1 MNEIDMDSAAP
12 DGATGTA
19 GTGRATQ
26 DGAAYRVLARK
37 YRPQDFS
44 ELVGQDALVR
54 TITNAIREDRIA
66 HAFIL
71 TGVRGVGKTTTA
83 RIIAR
88 SLNCIGADGQGG
100 PTIDPCGVCEHCKAI
115 ADSRHVD
122 VLEMDAASRTGVDNM
137 RELLDGVRYLPA
149 SARFKI
155 YIIDEVHMLSLQA
168 FNALL
173 KTLEEPPS
181 HVKFIFATTEIRKL
195 PVTVLSRCQR
205 FDLRRVGAE
214 LLVAHF
220 GGIVE
225 AEGARAEAEALNLIA
240 GAAEGSVRDGLSLL
254 DQAIAHCGGE
264 VTAQQ
269 VREMLGLADRL
280 RIYDLFEELMRGD
293 VAGALGQLREQYDL
307 GADPEVVL
315 RDLLELTHLLT
326 RLQVAPEAGAD
337 PSLSEVERQ
346 RAEALA
352 HGLSMPVLARTW
364 QMLLKGLGEVRGAPS
379 ALAAA
384 EMILIRIAYS
394 TDLPSPLDA
403 VRQVTGATG
412 ATTAPAQTPAAT
424 AAPPPA
430 PVSAQVPASAPV
442 SAQVPASAP
451 VSAQVPAP
459 VPVSGPQMGGAATA
473 LAQTVPDNMP
483 AEMPAPITE
492 ATEAT
497 EAQADENF
505 AETPATE
512 ASGPESLPESLR
524 ESLRESG
531 PESLPESGP
540 ASGPVSGDRAAP
552 DTLTPVIDSFAAIA
566 EHAKANRDARLYH
579 HLMEDIRLVAFR
591 PGHLEIRPEDNAPA
605 DLANKLRGKLEA
617 WTGETWAVV
626 INSQVEGQ
634 PPLAAQQRQ
643 AEADILSDTESDPL
657 VKAVLDTFPGAK
669 VTSVRPLDD
678 GGGGTYT
685 DAPEQNNAANGVE

>member
-19 GTGRATQ
+19 GTGRASQ

-225 AEGARAEAEALNLIA
+225 AEGARSEAEALNLIA

-352 HGLSMPVLARTW
+352 QGLSMPVLARTW

-394 TDLPSPLDA
+394 TDLPTPLDA
-403 VRQVTGATG
+403 VRQVTGATD
-412 ATTAPAQTPAAT
+412 ATTAPAPKPAAT
-424 AAPPPA
+424 APPPA
-430 PVSAQVPASAPV
+430 PVSAQVPDPAPV
-442 SAQVPASAP
+442 SAQVPTSAP
-451 VSAQVPAP
+451 VSGSQI
-459 VPVSGPQMGGAATA
+459 GGAATA
-473 LAQTVPDNMP
+473 LAQIVPDNMP
-483 AEMPAPITE
+483 AEMPVPI
-492 ATEAT
+492 TEAT
-497 EAQADENF
+497 EAQADENL
-505 AETPATE
+505 AETPAME
-512 ASGPESLPESLR
+512 ASGSV
-524 ESLRESG
+524 
-531 PESLPESGP
+531 
-540 ASGPVSGDRAAP
+540 SGPVSDPVSDDLASP
-552 DTLTPVIDSFAAIA
+552 DTLAPVIDSFAAIA
-566 EHAKANRDARLYH
+566 EYAKATRDARLYH

-591 PGHLEIRPEDNAPA
+591 SGHLEIRPEDNAPA

-657 VKAVLDTFPGAK
+657 VMAVLDTFPGAK

>member
-1 MNEIDMDSAAP
+1 MNEIDTDSAAP
-12 DGATGTA
+12 VGAADMA
-19 GTGRATQ
+19 GTSG
-26 DGAAYRVLARK
+26 DDAAYRVLARK

-100 PTIDPCGVCEHCKAI
+100 PTIDPCGVCEHCMAI

-220 GGIVE
+220 AGIVE

-240 GAAEGSVRDGLSLL
+240 SAAEGSVRDGLSLL

-280 RIYDLFEELMRGD
+280 RIYELFEELMKGD

-352 HGLSMPVLARTW
+352 KGLSMPVLARTW
-364 QMLLKGLGEVRGAPS
+364 QMLLKGLAEVRGAPS
-379 ALAAA
+379 SLAAT

-394 TDLPSPLDA
+394 TDLPTPLDA
-403 VRQVTGATG
+403 VRQVTGAAPGPAPSKTPSNAPSNAPSG
-412 ATTAPAQTPAAT
+412 ASSGASSNTPDSAAQTQTPATMASPPPQSPLQAQPPPVSV
-424 AAPPPA
+424 AAPA
-430 PVSAQVPASAPV
+430 
-442 SAQVPASAP
+442 
-451 VSAQVPAP
+451 
-459 VPVSGPQMGGAATA
+459 
-473 LAQTVPDNMP
+473 
-483 AEMPAPITE
+483 
-492 ATEAT
+492 
-497 EAQADENF
+497 
-505 AETPATE
+505 
-512 ASGPESLPESLR
+512 
-524 ESLRESG
+524 
-531 PESLPESGP
+531 
-540 ASGPVSGDRAAP
+540 AAP
-552 DTLTPVIDSFAAIA
+552 MPEEMAEEHAYEISEAAPEAAGGHPAFDDPPDAAVQPIAAAAPVIDSFAAIA
-566 EHAKANRDARLYH
+566 AQANAAREVRLYH

-591 PGHLEIRPEDNAPA
+591 PGHLEIRPEENAPA

-617 WTGETWAVV
+617 WTGEVWAVV
-626 INSQVEGQ
+626 INSQAEGQ

-657 VKAVLDTFPGAK
+657 VRAVLDTFPGAK
-669 VTSVRPLDD
+669 VTNVRPLDD
-678 GGGGTYT
+678 GAGEGDA
-685 DAPEQNNAANGVE
+685 DAPERNNASNGVE

>member
-1 MNEIDMDSAAP
+1 MPPRHASLLAEAMNEVDMDSAAP
-12 DGATGTA
+12 A
-19 GTGRATQ
+19 GTGNTMGTAP
-26 DGAAYRVLARK
+26 DDAAYRVLARK

-100 PTIDPCGVCEHCKAI
+100 PTIEPCGVCEHCVAI
-115 ADSRHVD
+115 AESRHVD

-155 YIIDEVHMLSLQA
+155 YIIDEVHMLSLAA

-205 FDLRRVGAE
+205 FDLRRVGAA

-220 GGIVE
+220 AAIVE
-225 AEGARAEAEALNLIA
+225 AEGARSEAEALSLIA

-254 DQAIAHCGGE
+254 DQAIAHCGGD

-269 VREMLGLADRL
+269 VREMLGLADRV

-352 HGLSMPVLARTW
+352 QGLSMPVLARTW

-384 EMILIRIAYS
+384 EMILIRLAYS
-394 TDLPSPLDA
+394 TDLPTPADA
-403 VRQVTGATG
+403 VRQITGAAG
-412 ATTAPAQTPAAT
+412 AANSPGGGEARAAPDAAPASVAG
-424 AAPPPA
+424 PA
-430 PVSAQVPASAPV
+430 PVSGTQAGGAAV
-442 SAQVPASAP
+442 SAQAVSQTAP
-451 VSAQVPAP
+451 EEMLDQVP
-459 VPVSGPQMGGAATA
+459 
-473 LAQTVPDNMP
+473 N
-483 AEMPAPITE
+483 
-492 ATEAT
+492 
-497 EAQADENF
+497 
-505 AETPATE
+505 
-512 ASGPESLPESLR
+512 
-524 ESLRESG
+524 
-531 PESLPESGP
+531 
-540 ASGPVSGDRAAP
+540 AAP
-552 DTLTPVIDSFAAIA
+552 HGIAELPGDPGDHGEADTSAMLLDSFAAIVALA
-566 EHAKANRDARLYH
+566 EARDVRLYH
-579 HLMEDIRLVAFR
+579 HLMEDVRLVEFR
-591 PGHLEIRPEDNAPA
+591 PGHLEIRPEDNAPT
-605 DLANKLRGKLEA
+605 DLASNLRRKLEA
-617 WTGETWAVV
+617 WTGGAWAVV
-626 INSQVEGQ
+626 INSQADGQ
-634 PPLAAQQRQ
+634 PPLAGQQRQ
-643 AEADILSDTESDPL
+643 AEADVLADTESDPL
-657 VKAVLDTFPGAK
+657 VRAVLDTFPGAK
-669 VTSVRPLDD
+669 VTNVRSLGD
-678 GGGGTYT
+678 GSNDG
-685 DAPEQNNAANGVE
+685 DAAGPEQDDLSNGVEQR

>member
-1 MNEIDMDSAAP
+1 MDSAAP
-12 DGATGTA
+12 AGVTGVDGKLPEN
-19 GTGRATQ
+19 
-26 DGAAYRVLARK
+26 AAYRVLARK

-44 ELVGQDALVR
+44 QLVGQEALVR

-88 SLNCIGADGQGG
+88 SLNCIGPDGQGG
-100 PTIDPCGVCEHCKAI
+100 PTIDPCGVCEHCRAI
-115 ADSRHVD
+115 AESRDVD

-155 YIIDEVHMLSLQA
+155 YIIDEVHMLSLAA

-214 LLVAHF
+214 MLVAHF

-225 AEGARAEAEALNLIA
+225 AEGASAEAEALNLIA

-254 DQAIAHCGGE
+254 DQAIAHCGGV

-269 VREMLGLADRL
+269 VREMLGLADRV

-293 VAGALGQLREQYDL
+293 VAAALQQLREQYDL

-337 PSLSEVERQ
+337 PGLSEVERQ
-346 RAEALA
+346 RAEGLA
-352 HGLSMPVLARTW
+352 QGLSMPVLARTW

-384 EMILIRIAYS
+384 EMILIRLAYS
-394 TDLPSPLDA
+394 TNLPTPVDA
-403 VRQVTGATG
+403 VRQATG
-412 ATTAPAQTPAAT
+412 GTDAGAAPAKTPA
-424 AAPPPA
+424 PA
-430 PVSAQVPASAPV
+430 PVAAPSPASSPGSALGRQMGQTAAASAQAMPEAMPVQDPEHGADEIAGQDPMPTASRQVSEDLAEPV
-442 SAQVPASAP
+442 SQVAS
-451 VSAQVPAP
+451 
-459 VPVSGPQMGGAATA
+459 
-473 LAQTVPDNMP
+473 L
-483 AEMPAPITE
+483 
-492 ATEAT
+492 
-497 EAQADENF
+497 
-505 AETPATE
+505 
-512 ASGPESLPESLR
+512 
-524 ESLRESG
+524 
-531 PESLPESGP
+531 
-540 ASGPVSGDRAAP
+540 
-552 DTLTPVIDSFAAIA
+552 DSFAAIA
-566 EHAKANRDARLYH
+566 DHARAVRDVRLYH

-605 DLANKLRGKLEA
+605 DLANKLRRKLET
-617 WTGETWAVV
+617 WTGESWAVV
-626 INSQVEGQ
+626 INSQAVGQ

-643 AEADILSDTESDPL
+643 TAADILTDTESDPL

-669 VTSVRPLDD
+669 VTDVRPLGDGRDD
-678 GGGGTYT
+678 G
-685 DAPEQNNAANGVE
+685 DAATPGQSDASNGVEQR

>member
-1 MNEIDMDSAAP
+1 MNEIDVDSAAP
-12 DGATGTA
+12 AGAR
-19 GTGRATQ
+19 GTGGRPP
-26 DGAAYRVLARK
+26 DDAAYRVLARK

-44 ELVGQDALVR
+44 QLVGQDALVR

-100 PTIDPCGVCEHCKAI
+100 PTIDPCGVCEHCRAI
-115 ADSRHVD
+115 AESRHVD

-137 RELLDGVRYLPA
+137 RDLLEGVRYLPA

-155 YIIDEVHMLSLQA
+155 YIIDEVHMLSLAA

-225 AEGARAEAEALNLIA
+225 AEGATAEAEALNLIA

-254 DQAIAHCGGE
+254 DQAIAHCGGR

-269 VREMLGLADRL
+269 VREMLGLADRV

-315 RDLLELTHLLT
+315 RDLLALTHLLT

-337 PSLSEVERQ
+337 PSLSELERQ
-346 RAEALA
+346 RARTLA
-352 HGLSMPVLARTW
+352 SGLSMPVLARTW
-364 QMLLKGLGEVRGAPS
+364 QMLLKGLSEIRGAPS

-384 EMILIRIAYS
+384 EMILIRLAYS
-394 TDLPSPLDA
+394 TDLPTPIDA
-403 VRQVTGATG
+403 VRAVTGAAG
-412 ATTAPAQTPAAT
+412 ATDAKATPGQAPTPVGA
-424 AAPPPA
+424 
-430 PVSAQVPASAPV
+430 PASASLPGRQTGRGVAARALAVPDEMPV
-442 SAQVPASAP
+442 PMPEQQDYEFSGEAPGRAASDPASADL
-451 VSAQVPAP
+451 AE
-459 VPVSGPQMGGAATA
+459 TA
-473 LAQTVPDNMP
+473 L
-483 AEMPAPITE
+483 
-492 ATEAT
+492 
-497 EAQADENF
+497 QAV
-505 AETPATE
+505 TI
-512 ASGPESLPESLR
+512 
-524 ESLRESG
+524 
-531 PESLPESGP
+531 
-540 ASGPVSGDRAAP
+540 VS
-552 DTLTPVIDSFAAIA
+552 FEAIA
-566 EHAKANRDARLYH
+566 EHAKAARDGRLYH
-579 HLMEDIRLVAFR
+579 HLMEDVRLVAFR
-591 PGHLEIRPEDNAPA
+591 PGHLEIHPGANAPA
-605 DLANKLRGKLEA
+605 DLANKLRGKLEV

-626 INSQVEGQ
+626 INSQAVGQ
-634 PPLAAQQRQ
+634 PPLAVQQRQ
-643 AEADILSDTESDPL
+643 VEADILTDTEGDPL

-669 VTSVRPLDD
+669 VTDIRPLHDRVED
-678 GGGGTYT
+678 G
-685 DAPEQNNAANGVE
+685 DAAAPAQNDTSNGVEQR

>member
-430 PVSAQVPASAPV
+430 PVSAQVH
-442 SAQVPASAP
+442 ASAP

-459 VPVSGPQMGGAATA
+459 VPVLGPQMGGAATA

-492 ATEAT
+492 ATEA
-497 EAQADENF
+497 QADENF
-505 AETPATE
+505 AEMPATE
-512 ASGPESLPESLR
+512 ASGSESLPE
-524 ESLRESG
+524 
-531 PESLPESGP
+531 
-540 ASGPVSGDRAAP
+540 SGPVSGDRAAP

>member
-424 AAPPPA
+424 AARPP
-430 PVSAQVPASAPV
+430 APV

-459 VPVSGPQMGGAATA
+459 VPVLGPQMGGAATA

-492 ATEAT
+492 ATEA
-497 EAQADENF
+497 QADENF
-505 AETPATE
+505 AEMPATE
-512 ASGPESLPESLR
+512 ASGSESLPE
-524 ESLRESG
+524 
-531 PESLPESGP
+531 
-540 ASGPVSGDRAAP
+540 SGPVSGDRAAP

>member
-1 MNEIDMDSAAP
+1 MNEIDTDSATPVAGNG
-12 DGATGTA
+12 DGP
-19 GTGRATQ
+19 R
-26 DGAAYRVLARK
+26 DAAYRVLARK

-44 ELVGQDALVR
+44 QLVGQDALVR

-100 PTIDPCGVCEHCKAI
+100 PTIDPCGVCENCVAI

-155 YIIDEVHMLSLQA
+155 YIIDEVHMLSLAA

-214 LLVAHF
+214 LLVSHF
-220 GGIVE
+220 SAIVE
-225 AEGARAEAEALNLIA
+225 AEGATAEVEALNLMA

-254 DQAIAHCGGE
+254 DQAIAHCGGQ

-269 VREMLGLADRL
+269 VREMLGLADRV
-280 RIYDLFEELMRGD
+280 RIYDLFEALMKGD
-293 VAGALGQLREQYDL
+293 VPATLAQLREQYDL

-352 HGLSMPVLARTW
+352 QGLSMPVMARTW
-364 QMLLKGLGEVRGAPS
+364 QMLLKGLGEVRSAPS

-384 EMILIRIAYS
+384 EMILIRLAYA
-394 TDLPSPLDA
+394 TNLPNPIDA
-403 VRQVTGATG
+403 VRQVTGAANAGGPAASGSAAPT
-412 ATTAPAQTPAAT
+412 TPTAPTTPAPVS

-430 PVSAQVPASAPV
+430 TPVHSTPVSASPVAASPVTPVRGGAVATAQAMPDVMPEEAPEEQSVGSAP
-442 SAQVPASAP
+442 
-451 VSAQVPAP
+451 
-459 VPVSGPQMGGAATA
+459 PQTGV
-473 LAQTVPDNMP
+473 L
-483 AEMPAPITE
+483 
-492 ATEAT
+492 
-497 EAQADENF
+497 
-505 AETPATE
+505 
-512 ASGPESLPESLR
+512 SLI
-524 ESLRESG
+524 
-531 PESLPESGP
+531 
-540 ASGPVSGDRAAP
+540 
-552 DTLTPVIDSFAAIA
+552 IDSFEAVVEQAQAAR
-566 EHAKANRDARLYH
+566 EARLYH
-579 HLMEDIRLVAFR
+579 HLMEDVRLVDFR
-591 PGHLEIRPEDNAPA
+591 PGHLEIRPEDNAPT
-605 DLANKLRGKLEA
+605 DLANKLRSKLEE
-617 WTGETWAVV
+617 WTGDAWAVV
-626 INSQVEGQ
+626 VNAQAEGH
-634 PPLAAQQRQ
+634 PPLAARVRQ
-643 AEADILSDTESDPL
+643 KEADELADTTSDPL
-657 VKAVLDTFPGAK
+657 VQAVLATFPGAK
-669 VTSVRPLDD
+669 VTTVRPLGA
-678 GGGGTYT
+678 GGGGGGQPGAS
-685 DAPEQNNAANGVE
+685 DAGDAGDDLNSDDDEFGGSGRFGPPDGAEER

>member
-1 MNEIDMDSAAP
+1 MDSAQP
-12 DGATGTA
+12 PGTLG
-19 GTGRATQ
+19 GTSDA
-26 DGAAYRVLARK
+26 DAAYRVLARK

-100 PTIDPCGVCEHCKAI
+100 PTITPCGVCEHCIAI

-155 YIIDEVHMLSLQA
+155 YIIDEVHMLSIQA

-173 KTLEEPPS
+173 KTLEEPPP
-181 HVKFIFATTEIRKL
+181 HVKFVFATTEIRKL

-220 GGIVE
+220 AAIAE
-225 AEGARAEAEALNLIA
+225 AEGAGAEVEALNLIA
-240 GAAEGSVRDGLSLL
+240 SAAEGSVRDGLSLL
-254 DQAIAHCGGE
+254 DQAIAHCGGQ
-264 VTAQQ
+264 VTAVQ
-269 VREMLGLADRL
+269 VREMLGLADRV
-280 RIYDLFEELMRGD
+280 RIHDLFEALMKGD
-293 VAGALGQLREQYDL
+293 VAGALAQLREQYDL

-337 PSLSEVERQ
+337 PSLPEAERL

-352 HGLSMPVLARTW
+352 TGLSMPVLARTW
-364 QMLLKGLGEVRGAPS
+364 QMLLKGLGEIRSAPF

-384 EMILIRIAYS
+384 EMILIRLAYS
-394 TDLPSPLDA
+394 VDLPTPLDA
-403 VRQVTGATG
+403 VRQVTGGGADASPGPTDTPTAPPAT
-412 ATTAPAQTPAAT
+412 APTQTAPAQTSPT
-424 AAPPPA
+424 PKPPA
-430 PVSAQVPASAPV
+430 PAAHAQARTGGGLAASAQAVPYDELAVDPAEDVAEPPVGQTAAAAVDAAAPV
-442 SAQVPASAP
+442 IP
-451 VSAQVPAP
+451 
-459 VPVSGPQMGGAATA
+459 
-473 LAQTVPDNMP
+473 
-483 AEMPAPITE
+483 
-492 ATEAT
+492 
-497 EAQADENF
+497 
-505 AETPATE
+505 
-512 ASGPESLPESLR
+512 
-524 ESLRESG
+524 
-531 PESLPESGP
+531 
-540 ASGPVSGDRAAP
+540 
-552 DTLTPVIDSFAAIA
+552 IDSFPAIVARA
-566 EHAKANRDARLYH
+566 EVQDVRLYH
-579 HLMEDIRLVAFR
+579 HLMENVRLVDFR
-591 PGHLEIRPEDNAPA
+591 PGHLEIRPEEKAPP
-605 DLANKLRGKLEA
+605 DLANKLRGKLET

-626 INSQVEGQ
+626 INSQAEGQ
-634 PPLAAQQRQ
+634 APLAAQARQ
-643 AEADILSDTESDPL
+643 AEADILATAEDDPL
-657 VKAVLDTFPGAK
+657 VRAVLDTFPGAK
-669 VTSVRPLDD
+669 VTDVRPLGDE
-678 GGGGTYT
+678 GGLDAGGPT
-685 DAPEQNNAANGVE
+685 APPDHAIPSDEVEQS

>member
-1 MNEIDMDSAAP
+1 MNETDLDSAP
-12 DGATGTA
+12 TKGTSD
-19 GTGRATQ
+19 T
-26 DGAAYRVLARK
+26 DAAYRVLARK

-100 PTIDPCGVCEHCKAI
+100 PTVTPCGVCEHCIAI

-155 YIIDEVHMLSLQA
+155 YIIDEVHMLSLAA

-173 KTLEEPPS
+173 KTLEEPPP
-181 HVKFIFATTEIRKL
+181 HVKFVFATTEIRKL

-220 GGIVE
+220 AAITE
-225 AEGARAEAEALNLIA
+225 AEGASAEAEALNLIA

-254 DQAIAHCGGE
+254 DQAIAHCGGV
-264 VTAQQ
+264 VTAEQ
-269 VREMLGLADRL
+269 VREMLGLADRV
-280 RIYDLFEELMRGD
+280 RIYDLFEALMKGE
-293 VAGALGQLREQYDL
+293 VPGALAQMREQYDL

-337 PSLSEVERQ
+337 PTLSETERQ

-352 HGLSMPVLARTW
+352 TGLSMPVLARTW
-364 QMLLKGLGEVRGAPS
+364 QMLLKGLGEIRSAPS

-384 EMILIRIAYS
+384 EMILIRLAYS
-394 TDLPSPLDA
+394 TDLPTPLDA
-403 VRQVTGATG
+403 VRQVTGARG
-412 ATTAPAQTPAAT
+412 EAAPTAVPT
-424 AAPPPA
+424 AAPTPSSQAPA
-430 PVSAQVPASAPV
+430 NVSTASSAGAQAVSAQLDYYEEPMYAEPMAVAESQGQPMAAVAAAAPGIAINSFADIV
-442 SAQVPASAP
+442 
-451 VSAQVPAP
+451 
-459 VPVSGPQMGGAATA
+459 
-473 LAQTVPDNMP
+473 
-483 AEMPAPITE
+483 
-492 ATEAT
+492 
-497 EAQADENF
+497 AQAQ
-505 AETPATE
+505 AA
-512 ASGPESLPESLR
+512 R
-524 ESLRESG
+524 E
-531 PESLPESGP
+531 
-540 ASGPVSGDRAAP
+540 
-552 DTLTPVIDSFAAIA
+552 
-566 EHAKANRDARLYH
+566 ARLYH
-579 HLMEDIRLVAFR
+579 HLMEDVRLVEFR

-605 DLANKLRGKLEA
+605 DLASNLRGKLET
-617 WTGETWAVV
+617 WTQQSWAVV
-626 INSQVEGQ
+626 INGQAEGQ
-634 PPLAAQQRQ
+634 PPLAARQRE
-643 AEADILSDTESDPL
+643 AEQEVLATAENDPL
-657 VKAVLDTFPGAK
+657 VRAVLDTFPGAK
-669 VTSVRPLDD
+669 VTDVRPLGQTDD
-678 GGGGTYT
+678 VGSHGE
-685 DAPEQNNAANGVE
+685 PEQLKQDDEDDEVEQS

>member
-220 GGIVE
+220 GGIIE

-424 AAPPPA
+424 AARPP
-430 PVSAQVPASAPV
+430 APV

-492 ATEAT
+492 ATEA
-497 EAQADENF
+497 QADENF
-505 AETPATE
+505 AEMPATE
-512 ASGPESLPESLR
+512 ASGSESLPE
-524 ESLRESG
+524 
-531 PESLPESGP
+531 
-540 ASGPVSGDRAAP
+540 SGPVSGDRAAP

>member
-1 MNEIDMDSAAP
+1 MDSAAP
-12 DGATGTA
+12 AGATGI
-19 GTGRATQ
+19 GGGSR
-26 DGAAYRVLARK
+26 DDAAYRVLARK

-44 ELVGQDALVR
+44 QLVGQDALVR

-88 SLNCIGADGQGG
+88 SLNCIGPDGQGG
-100 PTIDPCGVCEHCKAI
+100 PTIEPCGVCEHCKAI
-115 ADSRHVD
+115 AESRHVD

-225 AEGARAEAEALNLIA
+225 AEGVRSEAEALNLIA

-264 VTAQQ
+264 VTARQ
-269 VREMLGLADRL
+269 VREMLGLADRV
-280 RIYDLFEELMRGD
+280 RIYDLFEALMRGD

-337 PSLSEVERQ
+337 PSLSEVERR

-352 HGLSMPVLARTW
+352 KGLSMPVLARTW
-364 QMLLKGLGEVRGAPS
+364 QMLLKGLGEVPGAPS

-384 EMILIRIAYS
+384 EMILIRLAYS
-394 TDLPSPLDA
+394 TDLPTPIDA
-403 VRQVTGATG
+403 VRQATGVTGATG
-412 ATTAPAQTPAAT
+412 AAPGQTPPPA
-424 AAPPPA
+424 AAPSPSPASVSAPA
-430 PVSAQVPASAPV
+430 PVSEEQAYEISEAA
-442 SAQVPASAP
+442 
-451 VSAQVPAP
+451 PAP
-459 VPVSGPQMGGAATA
+459 EAFSQA
-473 LAQTVPDNMP
+473 PDDP
-483 AEMPAPITE
+483 
-492 ATEAT
+492 
-497 EAQADENF
+497 
-505 AETPATE
+505 
-512 ASGPESLPESLR
+512 
-524 ESLRESG
+524 
-531 PESLPESGP
+531 
-540 ASGPVSGDRAAP
+540 AAP
-552 DTLTPVIDSFAAIA
+552 DTLAAIDSFAAIA
-566 EHAKANRDARLYH
+566 ERAKAMRDARLYH

-591 PGHLEIRPEDNAPA
+591 PGHLEIRPEDGAPA

-626 INSQVEGQ
+626 INSQAVGQ
-634 PPLAAQQRQ
+634 PPLAAQQRR

-657 VKAVLDTFPGAK
+657 VRAVLDTFPGAK
-669 VTSVRPLDD
+669 VTNVRPLDD
-678 GGGGTYT
+678 GIGSGGGDGEPGDGAVT
-685 DAPEQNNAANGVE
+685 PEQNDISDGVEQR

>member
-430 PVSAQVPASAPV
+430 PVSAQVH
-442 SAQVPASAP
+442 ASAP

-492 ATEAT
+492 ATEA
-497 EAQADENF
+497 QADENF
-505 AETPATE
+505 AEMPATE
-512 ASGPESLPESLR
+512 ASGSESLPE
-524 ESLRESG
+524 
-531 PESLPESGP
+531 
-540 ASGPVSGDRAAP
+540 SGPVSGDRAAP